1 MSVMSRQVA
10 YWALNTIC
18 SQHSVRNRSIF
29 IFYTTFS
36 KFIFVNNLKSST
48 IAMRQDIVRLF
59 CNINNKRVNIS
70 FSNAFYVLECS
81 LNLISFDQLNDRC
94 SMTYKSEM
102 FTVENQNIIAKKS
115 VNNVF
120 FFELW
125 KHVSYNFV
133 ITLSSII
140 SNRSLRSSISISSSS
155 SQSIHDSQW
164 TRQSWT
170 SDTLD

>member
-1 MSVMSRQVA
+1 MRAMSRHVA

-18 SQHSVRNRSIF
+18 FQHSVRNRSTF

-36 KFIFVNNLKSST
+36 KLISVSDLKSST
-48 IAMRQDIVRLF
+48 IAMKEDIVRLF
-59 CNINNKRVNIS
+59 CKINNRRVNIS

-81 LNLISFDQLNDRC
+81 FKLISFDQLNDLC

-102 FTVENQNIIAKKS
+102 FIVENQDIITKKR

-125 KHVSYNFV
+125 KHVSYNFIV
-133 ITLSSII
+133 TFILDNLAMSSDESRITINKDIL
-140 SNRSLRSSISISSSS
+140 NVWHARLK
-155 SQSIHDSQW
+155 H
-164 TRQSWT
+164 
-170 SDTLD
+170 LKK